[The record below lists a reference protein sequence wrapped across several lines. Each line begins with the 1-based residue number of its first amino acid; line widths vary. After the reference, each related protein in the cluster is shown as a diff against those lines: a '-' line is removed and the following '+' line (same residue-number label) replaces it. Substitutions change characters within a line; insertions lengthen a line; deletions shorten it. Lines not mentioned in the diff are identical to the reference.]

1 MEWFVKALNK
11 DERGFTLIELIVVI
25 AILGIL
31 AAIAVP
37 QFTGT
42 LTSSKEKADKASA
55 QIIADAAARWIVDKG
70 SDDNIPTVDQL
81 YNEHYL
87 ADNYIPQSGGSK
99 FVITLDK
106 NNHKVQV
113 SIDDNGAILATAP
126 YEIIK

>member
-1 MEWFVKALNK
+1 MEWLVKALNK

-106 NNHKVQV
+106 DNHKVQV
-113 SIDDNGAILATAP
+113 SIDNGAILATAP

>member
-25 AILGIL
+25 AILGVL

-42 LTSSKEKADKASA
+42 LASSREKADKASA
-55 QIIADAAARWIVDKG
+55 QIIADAAARWIMDKG
-70 SDDNIPTVDQL
+70 SDDTIPTVDQL
-81 YNEHYL
+81 YKEHYL

-106 NNHKVQV
+106 SNHKVQV
-113 SIDDNGAILATAP
+113 YINEGAILATAP